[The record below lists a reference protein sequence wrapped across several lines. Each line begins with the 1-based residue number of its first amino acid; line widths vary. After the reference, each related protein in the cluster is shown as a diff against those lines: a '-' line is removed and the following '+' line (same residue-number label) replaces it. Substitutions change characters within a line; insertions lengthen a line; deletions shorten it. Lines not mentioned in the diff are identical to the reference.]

1 MTIVPMTVARTD
13 DTERRL
19 QRLERLARLLEARW
33 TLPVVARPIGLDGLI
48 GLIPVAGDVI
58 CAVIAAG
65 IVIEGAR
72 LGARRRTVWRMAGNV
87 AIDLLLGLVPVI
99 GDYADILYRVNS
111 RNLALLRRD
120 LARLPATGRERPRPL

>member
-1 MTIVPMTVARTD
+1 MTIAKTDPVAH
-13 DTERRL
+13 RL
-19 QRLERLARLLEARW
+19 ARLERLARLLEARW
-33 TLPVVARPIGLDGLI
+33 TIPLIGRPVGLDGVI

-65 IVIEGAR
+65 IVVEGAR
-72 LGARRRTVWRMAGNV
+72 LGARRRTVWRMAANV
-87 AIDLLLGLVPVI
+87 VIDLLLGLVPVI

-120 LARLPATGRERPRPL
+120 LDRLPGTGRVQPRPL